1 MKIAQF
7 HYFYLSLISL
17 MFLSGCNKEVKE
29 TFLERDFISLAGI
42 WKSDLGDIHLPGT
55 VDESKLASLTQDTIN
70 TTQLTRLR
78 PYEGKMKYT
87 KEITIAANQ
96 TDKEWRLI
104 MERTKPSVLYID
116 GDSVGSN
123 SLILS
128 PQIYDIGKLTAGNH
142 TITIKIDN
150 GKNSVPDGI
159 KGSHAWTDATQTN
172 WNGIIGK
179 FGLEAYNGV
188 LIESIH
194 VYPSPTSNI
203 IPVIAKIKSS
213 INGKAQIVVKG
224 YTWNTKENIIIPAQE
239 VDLNLNTGED
249 IYKFD
254 IEIGDKKLLWS
265 EFDPALYKVNFELNY
280 NHLKDYLTIDF
291 GIRDFSTEG
300 TQFTINSLKTFLRG
314 KHDACIF
321 PLTGYPPMNKEEWI
335 RQMKISKEYG
345 FNHYRFHSWTPPQA
359 AFDAAN
365 ELGIYMQPELPFWGE
380 MKRESIDM
388 NEFLIRE
395 GEHILDSYGNNPSF
409 VMMAL
414 GNELGGDFSLMRDI
428 VDKLRTQDSFKL
440 YAFGSNNALGTAGP
454 QEGEDFFVTCRV
466 GGQVGSDDYSQHTRA
481 TFSFAD
487 AKNGGY
493 MNSLYPSTDRTF
505 SKPVSDCK
513 VPIISH
519 ENGQFQMYPDYDEIK
534 KYSGVLYPYN
544 LEIFRQRLVE
554 KGMAEQA
561 KDFHKATVKF
571 AALCYKADIEICL
584 RTAGFGGF
592 QLLDLQDYPGQGSA
606 YVGLLDAFMNNK
618 KGVTSQ
624 KFSQSCSD
632 VVLLASMPKY
642 CWSNN
647 ENFKAQL
654 EIFNY
659 SSKALKGEQ
668 FEWTL
673 SNASDNV
680 IIQKGSFKVNAAQG
694 QLSNLNSLDIPL
706 NNTIKEATK
715 LNLNLAMGDR
725 TNEYDIWIY
734 PEQYDEQQYN
744 TVEQTSSL
752 DDAIIMLEKGKNV
765 LYLPNHDEIKSLS
778 VGGMFTP
785 DYWNYAMFKNISEW
799 LERDV
804 SPGTLSI
811 LTNPQHSLFKDFPTE
826 DYSNWQWWI
835 ILKNSRPFILDKSP
849 SSYKPIVQVI
859 DNIERNHRLG
869 LIFEMEVGEGK
880 LLVCM
885 TDLDKIKDKPEGK
898 QFYRTIC
905 NYMNSA
911 NFSPAITFSKKE
923 LKDLFTSPIVQRDIK
938 GVKNITSYK

>member
-7 HYFYLSLISL
+7 HYLYLSLISL
-17 MFLSGCNKEVKE
+17 IFLSGCNKDVKE
-29 TFLERDFISLAGI
+29 TFQERDFISLVGI

-55 VDESKLASLTQDTIN
+55 VDESKLAPLTQDTIN

-78 PYEGKMKYT
+78 PYEGKMKYS
-87 KEITIAANQ
+87 KEITITPEQA
-96 TDKEWRLI
+96 DREWRLV

-116 GDSVGSN
+116 GDSIGSS
-123 SLILS
+123 SLLLS
-128 PQIYDIGKLTAGNH
+128 PQIYDIGKLSVGNH
-142 TITIKIDN
+142 IIAIEIDN
-150 GKNSVPDGI
+150 GTNSVPNGI
-159 KGSHAWTDATQTN
+159 KGSHAWTNSTQTN

-179 FGLEAYNGV
+179 FGLEAYNNV

-194 VYPSPTSNI
+194 VYPSPTSNT

-224 YTWNTKENIIIPAQE
+224 YTWNTEENITIPTQE
-239 VDLNLNTGED
+239 KELNLNAGEN
-249 IYKFD
+249 IYRFE
-254 IEIGDKKLLWS
+254 IEIGDKKVLWS

-300 TQFTINSLKTFLRG
+300 TQFTINSLRTFLRG

-321 PLTGYPPMNKEEWI
+321 PLTGYPPMEKEEWI

-365 ELGIYMQPELPFWGE
+365 ELGIYMQPELPYWGE
-380 MKRESIDM
+380 MKSENADL
-388 NEFLIRE
+388 NDFLIRE
-395 GEHILDSYGNNPSF
+395 GKHILDSYGNNPSF

-414 GNELGGDFSLMRDI
+414 GNELGGDFTLMRDI
-428 VDKLRTQDSFKL
+428 VHKLRAQDSLKL

-454 QEGEDFFVTCRV
+454 QRGEDFFVTCRV
-466 GGQVGSDDYSQHTRA
+466 GGQVGSDDYSQHTRT

-487 AKNGGY
+487 AKYGGY
-493 MNSLYPSTDRTF
+493 MNGLYPSTDRTF
-505 SKPVSDCK
+505 STPVSDCK

-534 KYSGVLYPYN
+534 KYTGILYPYN
-544 LEIFRQRLVE
+544 LEIFRQRLIDN
-554 KGMAEQA
+554 GMIDQA
-561 KDFHKATVKF
+561 KDFHKATVQF
-571 AALCYKADIEICL
+571 AALCYKADIETCL

-606 YVGLLDAFMNNK
+606 YVGLLDVFMDSK
-618 KGVTSQ
+618 EGVTSQ
-624 KFSQSCSD
+624 TFTQSCSD
-632 VVLLASMPKY
+632 IVLLASMSKY
-642 CWSNN
+642 CWNN
-647 ENFKAQL
+647 SEHFKAQL
-654 EIFNY
+654 EVFNY
-659 SSKALKGEQ
+659 SSQAIKNKQL
-668 FEWTL
+668 EWSL
-673 SNASDNV
+673 SNPKDNTIV
-680 IIQKGSFKVNAAQG
+680 GKGNIKVNVAQG
-694 QLSNLNSLDIPL
+694 QLSNIFSLDISL
-706 NNTIKEATK
+706 NTIKEATK
-715 LNLNLAMGDR
+715 LNLNLTMGDR
-725 TNEYDIWIY
+725 VNQYDVWVY
-734 PEQYDEQQYN
+734 PEQYNGKQNN
-744 TVEQTSSL
+744 TFEQTSSL
-752 DDAIIMLEKGKNV
+752 NNAISMLDKGKNV
-765 LYLPNHDEIKSLS
+765 LYVPNHREIEDLS

-799 LERDV
+799 LKRDV

-811 LTNPQHSLFKDFPTE
+811 LTNPNHPLFNDFPTE
-826 DYSNWQWWI
+826 SYSNWQWWVI
-835 ILKNSRPFILDKSP
+835 MKNSRPFILDKSS
-849 SSYKPIVQVI
+849 SSYRPLVQVI

-869 LIFEMEVGEGK
+869 LVFEMNVAKGK

-885 TDLDKIKDKPEGK
+885 VDLEKVKNKPEGE

-905 NYMNSA
+905 NYMNS
-911 NFSPAITFSKKE
+911 NSFSPAITFSKNE
-923 LKDLFTSPIVQRDIK
+923 LKELFTSPTTQRNIK